1 MGKLLVIVNLVLI
14 PTLSEG
20 NFFSYDFFFKRKY
33 IKDISED
40 ILFWKIKYKALYTEK
55 WDIKKY

>member
-55 WDIKKY
+55 